1 MLTTRAMAGDTLS
14 GAGST
19 LVAPILAEWAAAFQ
33 AFHGTVVRYDP
44 VGSQAGIRD
53 ISSRTVDF
61 AASDAP
67 LTPAEASVCQSCYQI
82 PWSLSAI
89 GIGYHVGGI
98 GPTLRLTGGVLAEIY
113 LGQISRWNDSRIK
126 ALNPRTPLPAL
137 RITPIYTGTSGDTY
151 TFTSYLSKVSTAWRT
166 KVGYGLTV
174 TFPTGVPANSTSAA
188 TALLE
193 STNGSIAYLG
203 APFLLANRLPAAAIE
218 NSAGRFEY
226 PNLTEI
232 ESAAQTI
239 KHVGAGNALQLVDPP
254 RSARIAYPI
263 STFTYAIVPANAI
276 QRSTL
281 EQWISYAI
289 GAGQEFGPA
298 LDFASLPSIVLRAS
312 EANLSRFSS
321 AH

>member
-44 VGSQAGIRD
+44 VGSQAEIRD

-98 GPTLRLTGGVLAEIY
+98 GSTLRLTGGVLAEIY

-174 TFPTGVPANSTSAA
+174 TFPTGVPANSRWSTQEVLLQPARIDHTCRPRRFDPPQSAPVLRGISAESWLYGRSLMFRLTGRLSRSRPERHGTRSSVSTRPKVTA
-188 TALLE
+188 TAY
-193 STNGSIAYLG
+193 SWGFGS
-203 APFLLANRLPAAAIE
+203 
-218 NSAGRFEY
+218 
-226 PNLTEI
+226 
-232 ESAAQTI
+232 
-239 KHVGAGNALQLVDPP
+239 
-254 RSARIAYPI
+254 
-263 STFTYAIVPANAI
+263 
-276 QRSTL
+276 
-281 EQWISYAI
+281 
-289 GAGQEFGPA
+289 
-298 LDFASLPSIVLRAS
+298 
-312 EANLSRFSS
+312 
-321 AH
+321 